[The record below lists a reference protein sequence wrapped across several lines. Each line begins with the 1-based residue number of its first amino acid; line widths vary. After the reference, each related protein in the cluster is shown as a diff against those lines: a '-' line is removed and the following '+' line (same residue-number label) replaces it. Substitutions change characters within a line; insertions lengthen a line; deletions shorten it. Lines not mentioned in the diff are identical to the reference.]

1 MAIDMLES
9 TSNGSA
15 DGRDTL
21 YMLGGVALI
30 VFGTGLVLSNPVIRR
45 SMSQLGIGNLAS
57 AVMPD
62 VERYFKLRAM

>member
-1 MAIDMLES
+1 MAMDLVAS
-9 TSNGSA
+9 TTNGTGS
-15 DGRDTL
+15 DKDTL
-21 YMLGGVALI
+21 YLLSGVALL

-45 SMSQLGIGNLAS
+45 YLSGLGVGNLAQ